1 METLRRC
8 KLHFVHCL
16 LPQANAGLSE
26 LRASQLPPNQTVTS
40 DDLML
45 NVPLTRQQIRGVQ
58 LIDAIRIHRQG
69 EVRIHRQGKRSWP
82 TPRIFQGEV
91 RFFAKIILRLFA
103 PKDSRNG
110 ILSTFLH
117 FKTKGHLMQIEVKY
131 RRFFGRP
138 QQSKKTPC

>member
-69 EVRIHRQGKRSWP
+69 KRSWP

-103 PKDSRNG
+103 PKDSKNG

-131 RRFFGRP
+131 RSFFWAP
-138 QQSKKTPC
+138 TAKKQYFAHC